1 MENETTLDTALGQ
14 VVADETQVIRNRF
27 IRNTYLHVVLA
38 IVVFAGLEYALL
50 QTSLPVVF
58 LEFLSTSKWMWLA
71 VLGVFFVGSMVA
83 TSWARNAVS
92 KKVQYLGLFFYTAL
106 EALIFLPFIFI
117 ANTFMP
123 GVLLEA
129 AIATLSLVAG
139 LTLVAFTTKKDFSF
153 IKGFLTV
160 GAVIA
165 MGLIVTSIAFGYSLG
180 LWFTGGMIVFAAGSV
195 LYSTSKIIHE
205 YRSDQHVAA
214 ALSLFASIAL
224 LFWYILR
231 LFMSLASS
239 D

>member
-1 MENETTLDTALGQ
+1 MDNEATLDTGLGQ
-14 VVADETQVIRNRF
+14 VVADQPQVIRNRF
-27 IRNTYLHVVLA
+27 IRNTYIHVVLA
-38 IVVFAGLEYALL
+38 ILLFAGIESALL
-50 QTSLPVVF
+50 QTTLPVVF
-58 LEFLSTSKWMWLA
+58 LEFLSQSKWMWLGA
-71 VLGVFFVGSMVA
+71 LGVFFIGSMVA

-92 KKVQYLGLFFYTAL
+92 AKVQYLGLLLYTVL
-106 EALIFLPFIFI
+106 EALIFLPVIFI
-117 ANTFMP
+117 ANAFMP
-123 GVLLEA
+123 GVLIEA

-153 IKGFLTV
+153 IKSFLTV
-160 GAVIA
+160 GAIIA
-165 MGLIVTSIAFGYSLG
+165 VGLIVTSIAFGYSLG

-205 YRSDQHVAA
+205 YRPDQHVAA